1 MFKCLKYVI
10 FGPDVNNNRDKS
22 TLFCILKL
30 FYQIKALLEEK
41 KECVYR
47 STIAFSYL
55 DLELW
60 DL

>member
-41 KECVYR
+41 KE
-47 STIAFSYL
+47 
-55 DLELW
+55 
-60 DL
+60 